1 MKDYIIIDNKEN
13 KITVSD
19 VHKRLLPLIKE
30 IDRVCNINNIEYI
43 LDGGSA
49 LGAIRHS
56 GFIPW
61 DDDFDIVMT
70 REQYDLF
77 IKALDKDLDSK
88 YHYQCYKTHKE
99 YNILLPEMKIRI
111 KDTYLKEKN
120 ILLNHN
126 CKDGDGLFVDIF
138 VIDYINE
145 NKFIDLINRL
155 LNVILMPLLVL
166 LQVIGFKSIWLK
178 NIMQNH
184 AINYG
189 IRNINSKYM
198 GHTLTWTFRS
208 PFNPLVFKKDKCF
221 PATKVIFEDTSLP
234 VAKDYDYFL
243 TKMFGPNYMSMPP
256 IHMQKP
262 KHIIDIKL

>member
-1 MKDYIIIDNKEN
+1 MSEYIIKNDQGI
-13 KITVSD
+13 KITVRD

-30 IDRVCNINNIEYI
+30 IDRVCTINNIEYI

-70 REQYDLF
+70 RPQYDLF

-120 ILLNHN
+120 VLLDHN
-126 CKDGDGLFVDIF
+126 CKDGDGLFIDVF
-138 VIDYINE
+138 VLDYSNS
-145 NKFIDLINRL
+145 NFYSDFFNRL
-155 LNVILMPLLVL
+155 MNLTLMPLLVI
-166 LQVIGFKSIWLK
+166 LQVCNIKAIWLK

-189 IRNINSKYM
+189 LRNSNSKLV
-198 GHTLTWTFRS
+198 GHTLTWTFR
-208 PFNPLVFKKDKCF
+208 NPLNPLIFEKSKLF
-221 PATKVIFEDTSLP
+221 PSQKVIFEDTSLP

-243 TKMFGPNYMSMPP
+243 TKMFGVNYMSKPP
-256 IHMQKP
+256 IEAQKP
-262 KHIIDIKL
+262 KHIVDIRL